1 MMDALPQ
8 VFGRFVLRE
17 RIAAGGMAEV
27 FRAGQPGFGGF
38 EKTVAVKRMFDRF
51 SHDKRFVEM
60 LVDEAK
66 IVSQLAHP
74 NIVPILDVGEVDGR
88 WFIALE
94 LIDGTDLFRL
104 LQRQYELGRH
114 LPVAVA
120 MHIVAELCSALD
132 YAHARRASDDS
143 PLNIVHRD
151 VSPQNVLLSY
161 QGEVKLTDFG
171 IAKAAY
177 RYTQTQAGVVKGK
190 LYYMSPEQAAGT
202 AIDHRSDLFAAGILL
217 FELLCTRPL
226 YDEEDQ
232 AQLLDRV
239 RHARWQWPTK
249 RRKALPD
256 AAAAVVERALSA
268 DPDARYPT
276 GRSMREAIKAA
287 MRSEQ
292 TSCDHETLGAY
303 VREVFDIP
311 DVRPERDTT
320 LSRMPLP
327 AVDTHWHIQTGHG
340 VTPPP
345 DADTRV
351 PAPDPPQLTTEPAEA
366 TARIAAPDDT
376 EDHDDDD
383 DTSTE
388 LLDVD
393 EIRRRLAAS
402 SGEQPVAPPP
412 RETLVEVEAPPSVST
427 PPPEPNP
434 HDEATVIGVS
444 PLAEVPAD
452 PLHEE
457 PTRAVA
463 AMPDKALHE
472 ETTRAVAAMP
482 DDALHEE
489 PTRAVAAM
497 TDEAAPEREAPPAI
511 ESANAPSTTVAR
523 GAPEEAT
530 AMISLA
536 DIQAGLTEDRAR
548 SQHSA
553 PVQTDTPRPGPS
565 RFADPDDAPAS
576 WGLIALT
583 AAVWAGVVALAA
595 YATLLMS
602 S

>member
-1 MMDALPQ
+1 MTDALPQ

-256 AAAAVVERALSA
+256 AAVAVVERALSA

-320 LSRMPLP
+320 MSRMPLP

-351 PAPDPPQLTTEPAEA
+351 PAPDPPQRTTEPAEA
-366 TARIAAPDDT
+366 TTRIAAPDDT

-402 SGEQPVAPPP
+402 APAIP
-412 RETLVEVEAPPSVST
+412 APS
-427 PPPEPNP
+427 P
-434 HDEATVIGVS
+434 HDEATVIGLS
-444 PLAEVPAD
+444 PLAEVAD
-452 PLHEE
+452 PGLHEE
-457 PTRAVA
+457 ATKAIA
-463 AMPDKALHE
+463 AMPDE
-472 ETTRAVAAMP
+472 PPAAAADAAPPP
-482 DDALHEE
+482 DPASAAQDE
-489 PTRAVAAM
+489 PTAV
-497 TDEAAPEREAPPAI
+497 
-511 ESANAPSTTVAR
+511 VR

-536 DIQAGLTEDRAR
+536 DIQAELAEDRAR

-553 PVQTDTPRPGPS
+553 PVPTDTPRPGPS

-576 WGLIALT
+576 WGLVALT
-583 AAVWAGVVALAA
+583 ATVWAGVVALAA